1 LFCVA
6 LKNGKSP
13 PKSNHNQIEG
23 IMDHDGGSPTV
34 DEGGGWESVGPAGK
48 KAAKGKKGN
57 KGKMKNARTLSL
69 QTFFSEHGGSE
80 EGADML
86 EEPELTPE
94 ELLARESLLTYF
106 ADLIRRSGPLKVNGP
121 AIRTHLEDRM
131 TDGES
136 LLSGKAIV
144 EIDQMPNFLSSSP
157 DLIIVDDIVCDKRHG
172 SQAKTAALTQIL
184 TNFEALSSNLKRP
197 GSANSSAGS
206 PGPLGA
212 GGAPSAPSG
221 GGPQGNVW
229 NKGPPAGTSGSDP
242 APDPLLQL
250 PNRVESLFNGGG
262 HHSGFGQIVPSQSP
276 ARASPA
282 SNISSNLPDL
292 SSPPPPLPL
301 NNSSLTANHLTGR
314 QMESDLDLNRTLN
327 RATALEHRNTELLE
341 NLKEH
346 EKKNTNLQQKVTVL
360 EQQLTEAQDEITRL
374 KCLTTTSSTDDQ
386 NSAMAIFS
394 LKKELES
401 ERLNSANLKRQ
412 LDMERQLG
420 KSVQEKHSS
429 LLGKLQSFMATDVT
443 AAGAGTAAGGGLT
456 SSGQSSAPVSS
467 SFSSPFADSFGFAGF
482 SAPRTSSNN
491 VPSFTPSSS
500 NLSSSTVQPVATSAL
515 GQVGASAL
523 GQVGAN
529 ALGQVGALSQP
540 STLGQA
546 SAFSSA
552 TNVLADFGI
561 SSAAAQQ
568 PKLFA
573 NPPPPSSTAGPASL
587 AGSRLLGQ
595 QRLPTTADL
604 YKQFGQLGS

>member
-1 LFCVA
+1 
-6 LKNGKSP
+6 
-13 PKSNHNQIEG
+13 
-23 IMDHDGGSPTV
+23 
-34 DEGGGWESVGPAGK
+34 
-48 KAAKGKKGN
+48 
-57 KGKMKNARTLSL
+57 
-69 QTFFSEHGGSE
+69 
-80 EGADML
+80 
-86 EEPELTPE
+86 
-94 ELLARESLLTYF
+94 
-106 ADLIRRSGPLKVNGP
+106 
-121 AIRTHLEDRM
+121 
-131 TDGES
+131 
-136 LLSGKAIV
+136 
-144 EIDQMPNFLSSSP
+144 
-157 DLIIVDDIVCDKRHG
+157 
-172 SQAKTAALTQIL
+172 
-184 TNFEALSSNLKRP
+184 
-197 GSANSSAGS
+197 
-206 PGPLGA
+206 
-212 GGAPSAPSG
+212 
-221 GGPQGNVW
+221 
-229 NKGPPAGTSGSDP
+229 
-242 APDPLLQL
+242 
-250 PNRVESLFNGGG
+250 
-262 HHSGFGQIVPSQSP
+262 
-276 ARASPA
+276 
-282 SNISSNLPDL
+282 
-292 SSPPPPLPL
+292 
-301 NNSSLTANHLTGR
+301 
-314 QMESDLDLNRTLN
+314 MESDLDLNRTLN

-523 GQVGAN
+523 GQVGADALGQVGAN